1 MKKMWN
7 KTKTT
12 SPVDELKKAEKP
24 EKPKKERVKKER
36 VKKEKK
42 AKKPGKARRGIIG
55 MKIYSLVAGL
65 VVVALCALF
74 YMAGTLTKMS
84 ALNEEI
90 VDNQV
95 VDIELI
101 SEISRD
107 FSYINGKVLTH
118 CVATADYKMKNYEEI
133 INERLAE
140 LDTKVEKFESRL
152 SEDDPRSPIFQNFLA
167 DYTVYKETV
176 AQLLTVSSVNKNQA
190 AVTATSNFA
199 VFDENV
205 EEYIDDILTISNENM
220 ETARMKC
227 SEYKATI
234 PVVEV
239 IAVSLLLLA
248 SVIIFIIVSS
258 TVLAPLS
265 KVTKQL
271 TKIMDTIEKGQGDL
285 SARINIKNRDEIGLL
300 AEGVNSFL
308 EMLQQIISSISVSC
322 EQLSDRQKKVL
333 ENVDIANKGADDTS
347 ATLEELAAGMQEVA
361 SSVVVVN
368 EETIT
373 AESSVRDMTKQA
385 EEGVDY
391 ADRIKERAQALDQQA
406 KNSKSEV
413 RNIVSDIDNSI
424 TVSLE
429 KGREVSKITG
439 LTNEIMGIA
448 HKTNLLALNASIEA
462 ARAGEAGRG
471 FAVVADEIR
480 QLADNSKNTASNIQE
495 ISTEVVHS
503 VEELS
508 ENASRLLEFVN
519 SRVLADYDAL
529 EATGQQYY
537 EDAETVRGLM
547 YQFSEATEKLSAM
560 MEKVTNANE
569 GISVTVHQST
579 QGITSMVG
587 NTSELA
593 EGMTEIKGA
602 SDDVN
607 NVVGELLGQI
617 AKFTN
622 N

>member
-1 MKKMWN
+1 MKKIWN
-7 KTKTT
+7 ETKTT
-12 SPVDELKKAEKP
+12 ASVEAEGKDEAVNKP
-24 EKPKKERVKKER
+24 EKPKKEKGRKKD
-36 VKKEKK
+36 
-42 AKKPGKARRGIIG
+42 KKPKKKKRGGIG
-55 MKIYSLVAGL
+55 IKIYSLVACL
-65 VVVALCALF
+65 VIVALCALF

-118 CVATADYKMKNYEEI
+118 CVATADYKMKDYEEI
-133 INERLAE
+133 INKRLAD
-140 LDTKVEKFESRL
+140 LDTEVENFQSRL
-152 SEDDPRSPIFQNFLA
+152 TEEDPRYPIFQNFLA
-167 DYTVYKETV
+167 DYKVYKETV
-176 AQLLTVSSVNKNQA
+176 TQLLTVSSVNKNQA

-199 VFDENV
+199 IFDENV
-205 EEYIDDILTISNENM
+205 EEYINDILAISNENM
-220 ETARMKC
+220 EAARQQC

-234 PVVEV
+234 PVVEG
-239 IAVSLLLLA
+239 IAISLLVLA
-248 SVIIFIIVSS
+248 SVIIFIIVSTMVIS
-258 TVLAPLS
+258 PLL

-271 TKIMDTIEKGQGDL
+271 TKIMDSIEKGQGDL
-285 SARINIKNRDEIGLL
+285 SARISIRNRDEVGLL
-300 AEGVNSFL
+300 ADGVNSFL

-333 ENVDIANKGADDTS
+333 ENVEIANKGADDTS
-347 ATLEELAAGMQEVA
+347 ATLEQLAAGMQEVA
-361 SSVVVVN
+361 SSVAVVN

-373 AESSVRDMTKQA
+373 AEGSVKDMTKQA
-385 EEGVDY
+385 VEGVEY
-391 ADRIKERAQALDQQA
+391 ADRIKERAQALDEQA
-406 KNSKSEV
+406 KSSKSEV
-413 RNIVSDIDNSI
+413 RDIVSDIDNSI
-424 TVSLE
+424 TDSLE
-429 KGREVSKITG
+429 KGREVSKITS

-480 QLADNSKNTASNIQE
+480 QLADNSKNTAGNIQE
-495 ISTEVVHS
+495 ISTEVVQS

-547 YQFSEATEKLSAM
+547 YQFSEATEKLSIM
-560 MEKVTNANE
+560 MGKVTDANE
-569 GISVTVHQST
+569 GISTTVQQST
-579 QGITSMVG
+579 QGITNMVG

-593 EGMTEIKGA
+593 EGMTEIKEA

-607 NVVGELLGQI
+607 SVVCELLGQI

-622 N
+622 HE